1 MRTRQCLT
9 IDVPVDWFA
18 LRLAAAPSKKFNVW
32 SGTNRCLPSNVPG
45 TVDLVPGTVDLV
57 PGTGR
62 YNEHADVPV
71 CM

>member
-45 TVDLVPGTVDLV
+45 TVDLVPGT
-57 PGTGR
+57 GR